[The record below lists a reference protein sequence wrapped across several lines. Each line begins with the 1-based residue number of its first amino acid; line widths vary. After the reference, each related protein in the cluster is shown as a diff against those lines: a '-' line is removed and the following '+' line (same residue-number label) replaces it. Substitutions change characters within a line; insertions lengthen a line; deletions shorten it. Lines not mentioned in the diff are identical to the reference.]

1 MLGDDTPGP
10 GLYGEEETTEGDLSD
25 ITAAVVG
32 GDGREVEYVRG
43 LVEAGADVRAIG
55 CMPEAADIMGHPQAE
70 SAEEALAG
78 ADAVLT
84 TVVYI
89 TEEGMVYTPGWD
101 DEFHQSE
108 FRHMDPGSLLVIGT
122 STDEID
128 DIADD
133 VGFRVHEYGDDDELM
148 LLRAPTIAEG
158 ALKIAIENSAVT
170 LHDNDSVVLGFGRMG
185 FTMTRSLVPLG
196 ADVTVVARDRSQL
209 ARAREMG
216 ATPVHLDRLAET
228 VAGAEFV
235 FNTVPVELL
244 SRDVLSGMDE
254 GSTIVDLAS
263 VPGGTDFDAAEEF
276 GIDAT
281 LARGLGGRAPET
293 AGQLQW
299 HGIRRMLLEQLDLA
313 E

>member
-1 MLGDDTPGP
+1 MLGDETPGP
-10 GLYGEEETTEGDLSD
+10 GLYGEEETTDGDLSD
-25 ITAAVVG
+25 VTAAVVG

-55 CMPEAADIMGHPQAE
+55 CMPEAAEIMGHPQAE
-70 SAEEALAG
+70 SAEEALSG

-101 DEFHQSE
+101 GEFHQSE

-128 DIADD
+128 DIADE

-158 ALKIAIENSAVT
+158 ALKIAIDNSVVT
-170 LHDNDSVVLGFGRMG
+170 LHDNECVVLGFGRMG

-228 VAGAEFV
+228 VADAAFV

-244 SRDVLSGMDE
+244 SRDVLEGMDE
-254 GSTIVDLAS
+254 GSVVVDLAS
-263 VPGGTDFDAAEEF
+263 VPGGTDFEAAEEL
-276 GIDAT
+276 GVDAT
-281 LARGLGGRAPET
+281 LARGLGGRAPKT
-293 AGQLQW
+293 AGELQW